1 MSSCRTPPF
10 VPPHYHHHQDDP
22 KRHRN
27 ISFPITMIQCSSL
40 CCFSLLTNITMVF
53 PKIIRCW
60 CLSEELVLPLVLVG
74 ACRKTPPKDDSIV
87 GSTHSRVNT
96 TDIVIILITNVIIIT
111 ITSPSCD
118 HHHIIIAIVIII
130 LTMRMNMPSLLSCHH
145 CIVLLSSR
153 TLRLLLNPNSSF
165 CLT

>member
-22 KRHRN
+22 QRHRS

-40 CCFSLLTNITMVF
+40 CCFSLLINITIGVAKDNPM
-53 PKIIRCW
+53 
-60 CLSEELVLPLVLVG
+60 LELVGRVGAPIG

-96 TDIVIILITNVIIIT
+96 TVIVIILIINAIIIIT
-111 ITSPSCD
+111 VIV
-118 HHHIIIAIVIII
+118 IMIIINVIIAIVIII

-165 CLT
+165 